1 MGERKRGLKLT
12 AVRILET
19 VFSTIFAKLFST
31 KNSTAKNGNKVE

>member
-19 VFSTIFAKLFST
+19 VFSIFAKLFST